1 MTHDASVV
9 NAHRGSDVQEV
20 PEEGG
25 VVLEQADAAVAAE
38 ATEGGRGRPV
48 VLMQCIAP
56 FLEVLSVLDL
66 FEVVVPRFVL
76 RDADRRRVHRLVADA
91 LESLED
97 PGRRLPVAPGGDA
110 RWLGR
115 LFDLVGSA

>member
-1 MTHDASVV
+1 
-9 NAHRGSDVQEV
+9 

-56 FLEVLSVLDL
+56 FLEVLRVLDL

-91 LESLED
+91 LEYLED
-97 PGRRLPVAPGGDA
+97 PGRRLPVAPGGDD
-110 RWLGR
+110 RGIDRR
-115 LFDLVGSA
+115 LAVV